1 MNMGF
6 AWNLSYEAVF
16 ADRPESGQGCSDRD
30 YYRAM
35 GVDVDARPRKHR
47 LQRRSTRLYSAIPAS
62 FSVFRE
68 LMRRP
73 AGATVVVLVPR
84 TERPSA
90 PGDVIVIDERELRD
104 AS

>member
-6 AWNLSYEAVF
+6 AWHMAHP
-16 ADRPESGQGCSDRD
+16 ADELDRHPRAGSSDRD
-30 YYRAM
+30 YFRAM
-35 GVDVDARPRKHR
+35 GIDVDVPPQRHP
-47 LQRRSTRLYSAIPAS
+47 LQRRTTKLRAAIPAS

-84 TERPSA
+84 SELPA
-90 PGDVIVIDERELRD
+90 AGDDVTVLAERELR

>member
-6 AWNLSYEAVF
+6 AWHVAHP
-16 ADRPESGQGCSDRD
+16 ADELDRQPRAGSSDRD
-30 YYRAM
+30 YYRAL
-35 GVDVDARPRKHR
+35 GIDVDAPPKRHR
-47 LQRRSTRLYSAIPAS
+47 QQRRSTKLRAAIPAS
-62 FSVFRE
+62 LAVFRE

-84 TERPSA
+84 SELPSA
-90 PGDVIVIDERELRD
+90 AGDAMVIAERELR

>member
-6 AWNLSYEAVF
+6 AWHPLFQALN
-16 ADRPESGQGCSDRD
+16 ADRPEGGHCCSDRD
-30 YYRAM
+30 YYRAL
-35 GVDVDARPRKHR
+35 GIDVDATPKKHR
-47 LQRRSTRLYSAIPAS
+47 LQRRTTKLHAAVPAS
-62 FSVFRE
+62 LSVFRA

-84 TERPSA
+84 TERPST
-90 PGDVIVIDERELRD
+90 PEDVIVIDERELRD

>member
-6 AWNLSYEAVF
+6 AWHLAHP
-16 ADRPESGQGCSDRD
+16 ADELDRHPRSGCSDRE
-30 YYRAM
+30 YFRAL
-35 GVDVDARPRKHR
+35 GVDVDAPARRHR
-47 LQRRSTRLYSAIPAS
+47 LQRRSTKLRAAIPAS

-84 TERPSA
+84 DELPSA
-90 PGDVIVIDERELRD
+90 RSDATVITEHELR